1 MHFSIDP
8 TLKISVLLRVASQP
22 CIKMHRFASLFE
34 FFRPAPTTCRA
45 IQQDATKR
53 NIFELFTGVAL
64 DAAQP
69 SRQRSRTP
77 PVVGR
82 RELLHKSCTASKRTT
97 FSIFRHP

>member
-1 MHFSIDP
+1 MH
-8 TLKISVLLRVASQP
+8 
-22 CIKMHRFASLFE
+22 HFASLFE

-45 IQQDATKR
+45 IKQDAMKR

-82 RELLHKSCTASKRTT
+82 RELLHKSCTKMHENAPL
-97 FSIFRHP
+97 FRFFAIRDAMTGSHLLAFVSLP